1 MSPLK
6 ILIVGNGIGE
16 LEALQRA
23 IHLSGA
29 HCAVAAGSANTVTDT
44 TPPPP
49 PPAEKMIVEMFAD
62 YSPKYHPPLTTYKEP
77 WRKGRPLK

>member
-6 ILIVGNGIGE
+6 ILIVGAGIGE

-23 IHLSGA
+23 IHLSGT
-29 HCAVAAGSANTVTDT
+29 HCAVAAGSANTVIDA

-49 PPAEKMIVEMFAD
+49 TEKMILECSAN
-62 YSPKYHPPLTTYKEP
+62 YTNTYAPIIEQKYKEP